1 MGMLLSFIPQEL
13 FILVFLGA
21 ALGVILGLVR
31 PGTVVGLIACVVIL
45 PVLFPIIGSFIDSLP
60 WWVSLLLMIGFFLSI
75 FSWVMSMLFE
85 ERTWDHVSALLIH
98 DLLLGP
104 FRLMGYLIRGGRR

>member
-1 MGMLLSFIPQEL
+1 MGMLFTFIPQEIW
-13 FILVFLGA
+13 ILVFLGG

-31 PGTVVGLIACVVIL
+31 PGTMVGLIACMAFL
-45 PVLFPIIGSFIDSLP
+45 PVLFPIIGSLIDALP
-60 WWVSLLLMIGFFLSI
+60 WWASSLLTIWFFLSI